1 MLWRCSPSFLAA
13 CVTLPQQR
21 RAGEAVRKLQYII
34 AIDIMVSLQAIDML
48 KPLRQGKATA
58 KLHDFIREKV
68 AFADQDRFFYPDI
81 EYIYTLVKD
90 GTLIQLIEEETGA
103 INL

>member
-1 MLWRCSPSFLAA
+1 
-13 CVTLPQQR
+13 
-21 RAGEAVRKLQYII
+21 
-34 AIDIMVSLQAIDML
+34 MVSLQAIDML
-48 KPLRQGKATA
+48 KPVRQGKSTA
-58 KLHDFIREKV
+58 KPHDINREKLAV
-68 AFADQDRFFYPDI
+68 ADQDRFFYPDI